1 MFMRLVEAVVREG
14 KGPALESVYRDSVI
28 PVLEKTGG
36 CIFAGL
42 LQSVN
47 NSGQY
52 ASLTLWQSEKSIQD
66 YNESGSFE
74 KNLEYVRPFLEE
86 STEWKIQLTKESAI
100 EYVPVKQEPIVKSY
114 PVESDDENLSEGIV
128 GDRKYLRVLSLK
140 IKTGQEEEFKQI
152 YKNDIQTALRE
163 TPGCRFSFL
172 VDNSS
177 VENEF
182 LSLTIWDD
190 LESVKLYEDEGEFS
204 SLLKMVSHTLAELYQ
219 WKMALESKSKSKY
232 SVTSKDL
239 DISKF
244 TMVTGKK
251 FDSQ

>member
-1 MFMRLVEAVVREG
+1 MRLVEAVVQDG
-14 KGPALESVYRDSVI
+14 KGPALESVYQDSVI
-28 PVLEKTGG
+28 PVLEKTDG

-42 LQSVN
+42 LQSVS

-52 ASLTLWQSEKSIQD
+52 ASLTLWLSEKSIQN

-86 STEWKIQLTKESAI
+86 STEWKIQLSKESAI
-100 EYVPVKQEPIVKSY
+100 EYVPVKQEPVVKSY
-114 PVESDDENLSEGIV
+114 PVESDDENLSEKIDGE
-128 GDRKYLRVLSLK
+128 RKYLRVLSLK
-140 IKTGQEEEFKQI
+140 VKAGREKEFKQI
-152 YKNDIQTALRE
+152 YKNDIQKVLRE

-177 VENEF
+177 GENEF

-204 SLLKMVSHTLAELYQ
+204 NLLKLLSHTLAELYQ

-251 FDSQ
+251 FE

>member
-1 MFMRLVEAVVREG
+1 MYIRLVEAIVRQG
-14 KGPALESVYRDSVI
+14 KGPALESVYRDSII
-28 PVLEKTGG
+28 PVLEKTDG
-36 CIFAGL
+36 CLFAGL
-42 LQSVN
+42 LQSIN

-52 ASLTLWQSEKSIQD
+52 ASLTLWQSEESIQN
-66 YNESGSFE
+66 YNDSGSYE
-74 KNLEYVRPFLEE
+74 KNVEYVRPFLEE
-86 STEWKIQLTKESAI
+86 SSEWKIQLSKESEI
-100 EYVPVKQEPIVKSY
+100 EYVPVKQEPVVKSY
-114 PVESDDENLSEGIV
+114 PVETEDENLSENIDGE
-128 GDRKYLRVLSLK
+128 RKYLRVLSLK
-140 IKTGQEEEFKQI
+140 VKTGREEEFKQI
-152 YKNDIQTALRE
+152 YKNDIQTVLKE

-177 VENEF
+177 GENEF

-204 SLLKMVSHTLAELYQ
+204 NLLKKVSHTLAELYQ

>member
-1 MFMRLVEAVVREG
+1 MRLVEAVVRDG

-42 LQSVN
+42 LHSVTD
-47 NSGQY
+47 SGQY

-66 YNESGSFE
+66 YNDSGSYE
-74 KNLEYVRPFLEE
+74 KNLEYVRPYLEE
-86 STEWKIQLTKESAI
+86 STEWKIQLSKESAI
-100 EYVPVKQEPIVKSY
+100 EYVPVKQEPVVKSY
-114 PVESDDENLSEGIV
+114 PVETEDENLSEKIDGE
-128 GDRKYLRVLSLK
+128 RKYLRVLSLK
-140 IKTGQEEEFKQI
+140 VKTGREEEFKQI
-152 YKNDIQTALRE
+152 YKNDIQTELRE

-177 VENEF
+177 GENEF

-204 SLLKMVSHTLAELYQ
+204 NLLKKVSHTLAELYQ

-244 TMVTGKK
+244 TLVTGKK